1 MHHPGVGHELRDRP
15 GIAPSQRQLF
25 ESLCIGGGLRL
36 KSRVI
41 LAPLYYE
48 WQFGSRAFMKF
59 FESRAKG
66 GVALAMVPVPTHGG
80 LGDLEK
86 TSFAQKSRTF
96 IESMHGYGCKVVPQ
110 LFSGNGEQANE
121 MNRAQLGAL
130 PGEFARAACTLEA
143 LGYDGVGIHGA
154 HHSLFMSLV
163 SPVINTRTDEFGG
176 CEANRFRLPLETVR
190 AMRVAASGL
199 PIFYRFS
206 AVDFVD
212 GGFDIGMAVGLA
224 MQLEGAGAA
233 CIDVSAGGTVV
244 SPQYSDAPQDA
255 AGEAC
260 FAPYA
265 AAIRQRVRIPV
276 IVAGRINTRET
287 AEHIIRNGMADA
299 VAIGRLLVKNA
310 RWPNEAAAEAGNAS

>member
-1 MHHPGVGHELRDRP
+1 MHRAGVGQEFQDQRDVAVSHGR
-15 GIAPSQRQLF
+15 LF
-25 ESLCIGGGLRL
+25 EGLQIGRDLRL

-48 WQFGSRAFMKF
+48 WEFGSRAFMKF

-86 TSFAQKSRTF
+86 ASFAQRSRAF
-96 IESMHGYGCKVVPQ
+96 IEMMHGHGCKVVPQ
-110 LFSGNGEQANE
+110 LFSGNGEQANDLSYE
-121 MNRAQLGAL
+121 QLSVL
-130 PGEFARAACTLEA
+130 PGEFARAARTLDA
-143 LGYDGVGIHGA
+143 LGYDGIGIHGA

-163 SPVINTRTDEFGG
+163 SPLINGRTDDFGG
-176 CEANRFRLPLETVR
+176 SEENRFRLPLATVR
-190 AMRVAASGL
+190 AMRHAAGHL

-206 AVDFVD
+206 AVDFVA
-212 GGFDIGMAVGLA
+212 GGFEIEAAIRLA
-224 MQLEGAGAA
+224 MQLESAGTT

-260 FAPYA
+260 FARFA
-265 AAIRQRVRIPV
+265 AAIKQRVRVPV
-276 IVAGRINTRET
+276 IVAGRINSRET
-287 AEHIIRNGMADA
+287 AEDIIRNGMADA
-299 VAIGRLLVKNA
+299 VAIGRLLVRNA
-310 RWPNEAAAEAGNAS
+310 QWPNEAAAEAGIVA